1 MKAANGTRRGHG
13 VMPCPLSVILSMEYT
28 SSVILLPV
36 SPLHKSWGIFFSVL
50 VSPIHKPWDI
60 FFNACIIFFIS
71 PGIFFGACIILS
83 IVMGYFLMPV
93 MAGSKMQLLGTK
105 WPQAVWQLVPDAF
118 YSERTRKG
126 FRRMSPG
133 LSPICPPETIWEVP

>member
-28 SSVILLPV
+28 SSVISLPV
-36 SPLHKSWGIFFSVL
+36 SPLHKSWGIFFGARITYSQAMGY
-50 VSPIHKPWDI
+50 
-60 FFNACIIFFIS
+60 FFQCLYHLFYKSWNI
-71 PGIFFGACIILS
+71 FGACIILS

-93 MAGSKMQLLGTK
+93 MAGNKMQLLGTK

-133 LSPICPPETIWEVP
+133 LSPVCPPETIWEVP